1 MQERRKEK
9 TVLITGA
16 TSGIGRATAY
26 LLSKE
31 GYNLILTGRRE
42 ERLVEIKNEL
52 KKETPGIEVRIL
64 AFDVRNQP
72 EVEKALNSLDDTAID
87 VLLNNAGLA
96 KGFSEI
102 HEGSLEHWEQMI
114 DTNIK
119 GLLYVSRIVSGWMVE
134 REQGQIIN
142 ICSVAGKQPY
152 PNGNVYCAT
161 KHAVDAL
168 THTMRIDLHKYGI
181 RVGQVS
187 PAHVVETEFAEVRF
201 DGDKERG
208 QQTYENW
215 QPLKSSDVAEIISFM
230 ISRPAH
236 VNIQDV
242 DVFGSQQ
249 ATATIVDRSGEEK
262 FKNEK

>member
-1 MQERRKEK
+1 MGKK
-9 TVLITGA
+9 ILITGA
-16 TSGIGRATAY
+16 TAGIGGATAR
-26 LLSKE
+26 LLAEE
-31 GYNLILTGRRE
+31 GHDLVLTGRRE
-42 ERLVEIKNEL
+42 ERLEEIQREL
-52 KKETPGIEVRIL
+52 TEKHPEISVRTL
-64 AFDVRNQP
+64 AFDVRKEPLVRQALAA
-72 EVEKALNSLDDTAID
+72 VEDEKID
-87 VLLNNAGLA
+87 VLINNAGLA

-102 HEGSLEHWEQMI
+102 HEGNLTHWEQMI

-119 GLLYVSRIVSGWMVE
+119 GLLYVSRIISGRMV
-134 REQGQIIN
+134 RQGSGQIIN

-187 PAHVVETEFAEVRF
+187 PGHVVETEFAEVRF
-201 DGDKERG
+201 DGDRERG

-215 QPLKSSDVAEIISFM
+215 QPLRSSDVAEIISFM
-230 ISRPAH
+230 INRPPH

-249 ATATIVDRSGEEK
+249 ASATIVDRSGRDK
-262 FKNEK
+262 FRNS

>member
-1 MQERRKEK
+1 M
-9 TVLITGA
+9 ITGA

-26 LLSKE
+26 LLGKE
-31 GYNLILTGRRE
+31 GYDLILTGRRE
-42 ERLVEIKNEL
+42 ERLRDIQNDLENT
-52 KKETPGIEVRIL
+52 TPGIKVQIL

-72 EVEKALNSLDDTAID
+72 EVEKSLSELEGQPVD

-201 DGDKERG
+201 DGDRERG

-249 ATATIVDRSGEEK
+249 ASATIVDRSGVGR
-262 FKNEK
+262 FVDP

>member
-1 MQERRKEK
+1 MTHNQKK
-9 TVLITGA
+9 ILITGA
-16 TSGIGRATAY
+16 TSGIGLATAR
-26 LLSKE
+26 LLAE
-31 GYNLILTGRRE
+31 AGHNLILTGRRT
-42 ERLVEIKNEL
+42 ERLEEL
-52 KKETPGIEVRIL
+52 KAELLRDHPGIQVKIL

-72 EVEKALNSLDDTAID
+72 EVEKALLSLDDQAID
-87 VLLNNAGLA
+87 VLINNAGLA

-102 HEGSLEHWEQMI
+102 HEGNLAHWEQMI

-119 GLLYVSRIVSGWMVE
+119 GLLYVTKIVSGWMVE
-134 REQGQIIN
+134 RERGQILN
-142 ICSVAGKQPY
+142 VCSVAGKQPY
-152 PNGNVYCAT
+152 PRGNVYCAT

-187 PAHVVETEFAEVRF
+187 PSHVEETEFAEVRF
-201 DGDKERG
+201 DDKERG
-208 QQTYENW
+208 AEVYDNF

-249 ATATIVDRSGEEK
+249 ATATIVDRSGRDK
-262 FKNEK
+262 FVD

>member
-1 MQERRKEK
+1 MKIEHKK

-16 TSGIGRATAY
+16 TSGIGRASAFE
-26 LLSKE
+26 LAAK
-31 GYNLILTGRRE
+31 GYDLILTGRRDD
-42 ERLVEIKNEL
+42 RLKAIRDDL
-52 KKETPGIEVRIL
+52 DRMHPGVQIRIL
-64 AFDVRNQP
+64 TFDVRDQKQVE
-72 EVEKALNSLDDTAID
+72 EVLSTLDHKNID
-87 VLLNNAGLA
+87 VLVNNAGLA

-102 HEGSLEHWEQMI
+102 HEGDLHHWEQMI
-114 DTNIK
+114 DTNVK
-119 GLLYVSRIVSGWMVE
+119 GLLYVSKIVSGWMVKRE
-134 REQGQIIN
+134 RGQIIN

-187 PAHVVETEFAEVRF
+187 PSHVEETEFAEVRF

-208 QQTYENW
+208 AQVYENW
-215 QPLKSSDVAEIISFM
+215 QPLKSSDVAEIIAFM

-249 ATATIVDRSGEEK
+249 ATATIVDRSGRDR
-262 FKNEK
+262 FLD

>member
-1 MQERRKEK
+1 M
-9 TVLITGA
+9 ITGA
-16 TSGIGRATAY
+16 TSGIGRATAFQ
-26 LLSKE
+26 LAEE
-31 GYNLILTGRRE
+31 GYDLIFTGRRAERLDEIKKDLE
-42 ERLVEIKNEL
+42 ERA
-52 KKETPGIEVRIL
+52 PGIEIRTLV
-64 AFDVRNQP
+64 FDVRHQA
-72 EVEKALNSLDDTAID
+72 EVEKALESLEDRSVD

-134 REQGQIIN
+134 RERGQIIN

-201 DGDKERG
+201 DGDRARG

-249 ATATIVDRSGEEK
+249 ATATIVDRSGVERFAE
-262 FKNEK
+262 

>member
-1 MQERRKEK
+1 MAKK
-9 TVLITGA
+9 HKKKVLITGA

-26 LLSKE
+26 ELAKE
-31 GYNLILTGRRE
+31 GHDLILTGRRD
-42 ERLVEIKNEL
+42 ERLKEIQDEL
-52 KKETPGIEVRIL
+52 VQVHPGIHVRTM

-72 EVEKALNSLDDTAID
+72 QVEEALASLEDQNID

-102 HEGSLEHWEQMI
+102 HEGDLEHWEQMI

-119 GLLYVSRIVSGWMVE
+119 GLLYVSKIVAGWMVK
-134 REQGQIIN
+134 RGKGQILN

-187 PAHVVETEFAEVRF
+187 PAHVEETEFAEVRF
-201 DGDKERG
+201 DGDRERG
-208 QQTYENW
+208 QKTYENW
-215 QPLKSSDVAEIISFM
+215 QPLKSSDVAEIIAFM

-236 VNIQDV
+236 VNIEDV

-249 ATATIVDRSGEEK
+249 ATATIVDRSGREK
-262 FKNEK
+262 FL

>member
-1 MQERRKEK
+1 MKK
-9 TVLITGA
+9 TYKKKVLITGA

-26 LLSKE
+26 ELAKE
-31 GYNLILTGRRE
+31 GHDLILTGRRD
-42 ERLVEIKNEL
+42 ERLKEIL
-52 KKETPGIEVRIL
+52 DDLVQVHPGIHVITM
-64 AFDVRNQP
+64 AFDVRDQRQ
-72 EVEKALNSLDDTAID
+72 VEEALASLEDQDVD

-102 HEGSLEHWEQMI
+102 HEGDLEHWEQMI

-119 GLLYVSRIVSGWMVE
+119 GLLYVSKIVAGWMVK
-134 REQGQIIN
+134 RGKGQILN

-152 PNGNVYCAT
+152 PKGNVYCAT

-187 PAHVVETEFAEVRF
+187 PAHVEETEFAEVRF

-215 QPLKSSDVAEIISFM
+215 QPLKSSDVAEIIAFM

-236 VNIQDV
+236 VNIEDV

-249 ATATIVDRSGEEK
+249 ATATIVDRSGREK
-262 FKNEK
+262 FL

>member
-1 MQERRKEK
+1 MSKKKK
-9 TVLITGA
+9 TILITGA
-16 TSGIGRATAY
+16 TSGIGRSTAV
-26 LLSKE
+26 LLAEE
-31 GYNLILTGRRE
+31 GHDLIITGRRM
-42 ERLVEIKNEL
+42 ERLEKLKGELLRKNPGLEII
-52 KKETPGIEVRIL
+52 TL

-72 EVEKALNSLDDTAID
+72 DVENALVNLGNKEVD
-87 VLLNNAGLA
+87 VLINNAGLA

-102 HEGSLEHWEQMI
+102 HEGELEHWEQMI
-114 DTNIK
+114 DTNVK
-119 GLLYVSRIVSGWMVE
+119 GLLYVTKIISGWMVE
-134 REQGQIIN
+134 REKGQIIN
-142 ICSVAGKQPY
+142 VCSVAGKQPY
-152 PNGNVYCAT
+152 PRGNVYCAT

-187 PAHVVETEFAEVRF
+187 PSHVEETEFAEVRF
-201 DGDKERG
+201 DDKERG
-208 QQTYENW
+208 AEVYDNF

-249 ATATIVDRSGEEK
+249 ATATIVDRSGRDK
-262 FKNEK
+262 FVD

>member
-1 MQERRKEK
+1 MMKKQKK
-9 TVLITGA
+9 KILITGG

-26 LLSKE
+26 ELARE
-31 GYNLILTGRRE
+31 GHDIILTGRRD
-42 ERLVEIKNEL
+42 ERLKEIQDDLVSEH
-52 KKETPGIEVRIL
+52 PGIHVLTL
-64 AFDVRNQP
+64 AFDVRDDQQVK
-72 EVEKALNSLDDTAID
+72 EALYSLEDQGID

-102 HEGSLEHWEQMI
+102 HEGNLDHWEQMI

-119 GLLYVSRIVSGWMVE
+119 GLLYVSRIVSGWMVN
-134 REQGQIIN
+134 RGQGQIIN

-187 PAHVVETEFAEVRF
+187 PSHVEETEFAEVRF

-208 QQTYENW
+208 AQVYENW
-215 QPLKSSDVAEIISFM
+215 QPLKSSDIAEIIAFI

-236 VNIQDV
+236 VNIEDV

-249 ATATIVDRSGEEK
+249 ATAMIVDRSGRDK
-262 FKNEK
+262 F

>member
-1 MQERRKEK
+1 MMKNSPK
-9 TVLITGA
+9 KKVLITGA

-26 LLSKE
+26 ELARE
-31 GYNLILTGRRE
+31 GHDLILTGRRDD
-42 ERLVEIKNEL
+42 RL
-52 KKETPGIEVRIL
+52 KKIQDELVQVHPGIHVRTM
-64 AFDVRNQP
+64 AFDVRNQAQ
-72 EVEKALNSLDDTAID
+72 VEEALASLKDQDVD

-102 HEGSLEHWEQMI
+102 HEGDLTDWEQMI

-119 GLLYVSRIVSGWMVE
+119 GLLYVTKIVSGWMVKQG
-134 REQGQIIN
+134 QGQILN

-187 PAHVVETEFAEVRF
+187 PAHVEETEFAEVRF

-208 QQTYENW
+208 QQVYENW
-215 QPLKSSDVAEIISFM
+215 QPLKSSDVAEIIAFM

-249 ATATIVDRSGEEK
+249 ATATIVDRSGRDR
-262 FKNEK
+262 FND

>member
-1 MQERRKEK
+1 MQEIRKGK

-26 LLSKE
+26 LLGKE
-31 GYNLILTGRRE
+31 GYDLILTGRRRG
-42 ERLVEIKNEL
+42 RLVEIKNDLE
-52 KKETPGIEVRIL
+52 KATPGIEVSIL
-64 AFDVRNQP
+64 VFDVRNQS
-72 EVEKALNSLDDTAID
+72 EVETALNSLKDRSVD

-134 REQGQIIN
+134 RERGQIIN

-201 DGDKERG
+201 DGDRERG

-230 ISRPAH
+230 ISRPPH

-249 ATATIVDRSGEEK
+249 ATATIVDRSGVDRFRKE
-262 FKNEK
+262 

>member
-1 MQERRKEK
+1 MKK
-9 TVLITGA
+9 THKKKVLITGA

-26 LLSKE
+26 ELARE
-31 GYNLILTGRRE
+31 GHDLILTGRRD
-42 ERLVEIKNEL
+42 ERLKEIQDEL
-52 KKETPGIEVRIL
+52 VQVHPGIHVRTM
-64 AFDVRNQP
+64 AFDVRNQRQ
-72 EVEKALNSLDDTAID
+72 VEEALASLEDQDID

-102 HEGSLEHWEQMI
+102 HEGDLEHWEQMI

-119 GLLYVSRIVSGWMVE
+119 GLLYVSKIVAGWMVK
-134 REQGQIIN
+134 RGKGQILN

-187 PAHVVETEFAEVRF
+187 PAHVEETEFAEVRF
-201 DGDKERG
+201 DGDRERG

-215 QPLKSSDVAEIISFM
+215 QPLKSSDVAEIIAFM

-236 VNIQDV
+236 VNIEDV

-249 ATATIVDRSGEEK
+249 ATATIVDRSGRDK
-262 FKNEK
+262 FL

>member
-1 MQERRKEK
+1 MTHNQKK
-9 TVLITGA
+9 ILITGA
-16 TSGIGRATAY
+16 TSGIGLATAR
-26 LLSKE
+26 LLAE
-31 GYNLILTGRRE
+31 AGHNLILTGRRT
-42 ERLVEIKNEL
+42 ERLEEL
-52 KKETPGIEVRIL
+52 KAELLRDHPGIQVKIL

-72 EVEKALNSLDDTAID
+72 EVEKALLSLDDQAID
-87 VLLNNAGLA
+87 VLINNAGLA

-102 HEGSLEHWEQMI
+102 HEGELEHWEQMI

-119 GLLYVSRIVSGWMVE
+119 GLLYVTKIVSGWMVE
-134 REQGQIIN
+134 RERGQILN
-142 ICSVAGKQPY
+142 VCSVAGKQPY
-152 PNGNVYCAT
+152 PRGNVYCAT

-187 PAHVVETEFAEVRF
+187 PSHVEETEFAEVRF
-201 DGDKERG
+201 DDKERG
-208 QQTYENW
+208 AEVYDNF

-249 ATATIVDRSGEEK
+249 ATATIVDRSGRDK
-262 FKNEK
+262 FVD

>member
-1 MQERRKEK
+1 MSKKKK
-9 TVLITGA
+9 TILITGA
-16 TSGIGRATAY
+16 TSGIGRSTAV
-26 LLSKE
+26 LLAEE
-31 GYNLILTGRRE
+31 GHDLIITGRRM
-42 ERLVEIKNEL
+42 ERLEQLKGELLRKNPGLEII
-52 KKETPGIEVRIL
+52 TL

-72 EVEKALNSLDDTAID
+72 DVENALVNLGNKEVD
-87 VLLNNAGLA
+87 VLINNAGLA

-102 HEGSLEHWEQMI
+102 HEGELEHWEQMI
-114 DTNIK
+114 DTNVK
-119 GLLYVSRIVSGWMVE
+119 GLLYVTKIISGWMVE
-134 REQGQIIN
+134 REKGQIIN
-142 ICSVAGKQPY
+142 VCSVAGKQPY
-152 PNGNVYCAT
+152 PRGNVYCAT

-187 PAHVVETEFAEVRF
+187 PSHVEETEFAEVRF
-201 DGDKERG
+201 DDKERG
-208 QQTYENW
+208 AEVYDNF

-249 ATATIVDRSGEEK
+249 ATATIVDRSGRDK
-262 FKNEK
+262 FVD

>member
-1 MQERRKEK
+1 M
-9 TVLITGA
+9 ITGA
-16 TSGIGRATAY
+16 TSGIGRATAFQ
-26 LLSKE
+26 LAAE
-31 GYNLILTGRRE
+31 GYDLILTGRRA
-42 ERLVEIKNEL
+42 ERLDEIKKDLE
-52 KKETPGIEVRIL
+52 KRVPGIEIRTLI
-64 AFDVRNQP
+64 FDVRHQA
-72 EVEKALNSLDDTAID
+72 EVEKALQSLEDRSVD

-134 REQGQIIN
+134 RERGQIIN

-201 DGDKERG
+201 DGDRERG

-249 ATATIVDRSGEEK
+249 ASATIVDRSGVGR
-262 FKNEK
+262 FADQ